1 MKFEKSKPRRREGRE
16 EKTRRHISMS
26 FFCFASVLRV
36 LRVFAVA
43 LLLLPAAVL
52 AAPEIKLATLAPKG
66 TTFDQELRAMKDQ
79 WAKAPGG
86 GVRLTLYT
94 DGTLGGETDMVRR
107 MRVGQIQAAMLT
119 VTGLTEIDDS
129 VAAIQ
134 NMPMM
139 FRSADELEHVRDK
152 LRPMFEQ
159 KFKDKGFIVLFWG
172 DAGWVRFFSKKPATT
187 PDDFKQMKLFALAN
201 HPKSTELWKHAG
213 FRVVELEV
221 TDILTGLNT
230 GLIDAV
236 PSEPYYA
243 LAGQF
248 YGPAPYMVDVKW
260 APLVGGTVI
269 TTKAFNALP
278 AETQKAL
285 LASAAA
291 TGKKLTA
298 ESRARSEE
306 AIDAMKKRGLK
317 VTPIT
322 PQIEAAWRKTC
333 EDAYPG
339 IRGSIVPAEMF
350 DQVQKLLGEY
360 RKSGGKPSQ

>member
-1 MKFEKSKPRRREGRE
+1 MLF
-16 EKTRRHISMS
+16 T
-26 FFCFASVLRV
+26 
-36 LRVFAVA
+36 
-43 LLLLPAAVL
+43 AAR
-52 AAPEIKLATLAPKG
+52 AYAGPEIKLGTLAPKG
-66 TTFDQELRAMKDQ
+66 TTFDQELKAMRDV

-86 GVRLTLYT
+86 GVRLTVYT
-94 DGTLGGETDMVRR
+94 DRTLGGEVDMVRR

-134 NMPMM
+134 NMPMI
-139 FRSADELEHVRDK
+139 FRSAEELEFVREK

-172 DAGWVRFFSKKPATT
+172 DAGWVRFFSKKPAMY
-187 PDDFKQMKLFALAN
+187 PDDFKQMKLFAMAN
-201 HPKSTELWKHAG
+201 HPKATELWKHAG

-230 GLIDAV
+230 GLVDAV

-248 YGPAPYMVDVKW
+248 YGPAPNMLDIKW

-269 TTKAFNALP
+269 TAKAFNALP
-278 AETQKAL
+278 PETQKAL
-285 LASAAA
+285 LESAAE
-291 TGKKLTA
+291 TGKKLTV

-306 AIDAMKKRGLK
+306 AIEAMKKRGLK
-317 VTPIT
+317 VTT
-322 PQIEAAWRKTC
+322 PTPEVEAVWRKTC
-333 EDAYPG
+333 ENAYPS

-350 DQVQKLLGEY
+350 DQVQKLLEEY
-360 RKSGGKPSQ
+360 RKSGPQAKQ